1 MRQVYNSVEVDDVER
16 FAFVCVRVIASAQ
29 SSLRQGSTET
39 ETETERRLRSSFAPI
54 KTNELAHTEH
64 KLTFV
69 VARHTKLTH

>member
-29 SSLRQGSTET
+29 SSLRQGSTK
-39 ETETERRLRSSFAPI
+39 TETERRLRSSFAPI